1 MEYLTKNHSK
11 YLLQYHI
18 IFVVKYRLKIIDQF
32 PIKDICSQLSINDNY
47 IIKVM
52 EVDKDHIHLLV
63 QAEPKISPLY
73 IVKKLKGKSTIILW
87 KNYSQILTRYFWKEH
102 TFGLMVILYLLSAM
116 FQSRHYRNIL
126 MSKVKSEPL
135 NKFSGFNFLYK
146 TPDPIA
152 SSIELSRRSLYD
164 FYPKLNLSGLFLR
177 WKDVVLKDKFDSWK
191 KLYDFIVK
199 KSKLKYRFPF
209 EETKFSKVFSLR
221 NINSNITLYSFI

>member
-102 TFGLMVILYLLSAM
+102 TFWSDGYFVSTIG
-116 FQSRHYRNIL
+116 N
-126 MSKVKSEPL
+126 VSEQTL
-135 NKFSGFNFLYK
+135 Q
-146 TPDPIA
+146 
-152 SSIELSRRSLYD
+152 
-164 FYPKLNLSGLFLR
+164 
-177 WKDVVLKDKFDSWK
+177 
-191 KLYDFIVK
+191 
-199 KSKLKYRFPF
+199 KY
-209 EETKFSKVFSLR
+209 
-221 NINSNITLYSFI
+221 INEQG

>member
-102 TFGLMVILYLLSAM
+102 AFWSDGYFVSTIGNV
-116 FQSRHYRNIL
+116 
-126 MSKVKSEPL
+126 SEQTL
-135 NKFSGFNFLYK
+135 Q
-146 TPDPIA
+146 
-152 SSIELSRRSLYD
+152 
-164 FYPKLNLSGLFLR
+164 
-177 WKDVVLKDKFDSWK
+177 
-191 KLYDFIVK
+191 
-199 KSKLKYRFPF
+199 KY
-209 EETKFSKVFSLR
+209 
-221 NINSNITLYSFI
+221 INEQG